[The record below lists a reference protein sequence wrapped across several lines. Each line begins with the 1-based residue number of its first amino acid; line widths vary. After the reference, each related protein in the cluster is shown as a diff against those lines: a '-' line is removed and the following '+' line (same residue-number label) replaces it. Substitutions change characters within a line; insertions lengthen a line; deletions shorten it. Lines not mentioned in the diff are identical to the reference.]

1 MFRRLLVAYDGSA
14 GAKRALET
22 AVELA
27 RRDEAALFALAISP
41 HLPRGA
47 ATIGEVEEERIH
59 GELENT
65 WLLAEASEVGAR
77 SGVLIETELR
87 LGHPA
92 QQIVQAAQEHHVD
105 LIVVGHSGHS
115 GVWGVFLGTTAEK
128 VSRHAPC
135 SVLIVR

>member
-1 MFRRLLVAYDGSA
+1 VAA
-14 GAKRALET
+14 G
-22 AVELA
+22 
-27 RRDEAALFALAISP
+27 
-41 HLPRGA
+41 G
-47 ATIGEVEEERIH
+47 G
-59 GELENT
+59 
-65 WLLAEASEVGAR
+65 VGGRAR
-77 SGVLIETELR
+77 SGVLVETEVL

-115 GVWGVFLGTTAEK
+115 GVWGMFLGTTAEK

>member
-1 MFRRLLVAYDGSA
+1 MFDNLLVAYDGSA

-27 RRDEAALFALAISP
+27 RRDQAILYALAITP

-47 ATIGEVEEERIH
+47 ATISEVEEERITH
-59 GELENT
+59 ELEKS
-65 WLLAEASEVGAR
+65 WQLAEASEFGAR
-77 SGVLIETELR
+77 NGVLVETEMR
-87 LGHPA
+87 MGHPA
-92 QQIVQAAQEHHVD
+92 QQIVQVAEERHVD
-105 LIVVGHSGHS
+105 LIVIGHSGHS
-115 GVWGVFLGTTAEK
+115 GVWGMFLGTTAEK